1 MVFVKQREK
10 NMKRLPLMFSFLSIV
25 VLGLSL
31 AFWGMRILTA
41 PLGNT
46 ALAAP
51 QENIE
56 PVSGQWGNLFG
67 AMPSLQDSASNY
79 QLKGVLVAQSARD
92 SAAIISINGKSAQS
106 LHVNQELM
114 DGVVLS
120 EVHEIYIII
129 KEAGIEKRISLP
141 LSAFAQSL
149 TQTGMNEGVAAPQ
162 KTFNI
167 AARNRSAP
175 IPIPEPSIAEIS
187 QRPNRL
193 EQPHNDSELPTASYR
208 PSRKQ

>member
-1 MVFVKQREK
+1 
-10 NMKRLPLMFSFLSIV
+10 MKRLPLMFSFLSLV

-31 AFWGMRILTA
+31 TFWGMRILKA
-41 PLGNT
+41 PLRNA

-67 AMPSLQDSASNY
+67 VVPSLQDSASNY

-92 SAAIISINGKSAQS
+92 SAAIISINGKPAQS

-120 EVHEIYIII
+120 EVHKIYIII
-129 KEAGIEKRISLP
+129 KEAGVEKRISLP
-141 LSAFAQSL
+141 LSVFA
-149 TQTGMNEGVAAPQ
+149 QTGMNEGVAAPQ

-175 IPIPEPSIAEIS
+175 IPIPEPAIAEIS
-187 QRPNRL
+187 QRPNRP

-208 PSRKQ
+208 PLSKQ